1 MPKRPQE
8 RKPSLSR
15 TNQRSTDPDPLHE
28 RFTAQLDFDYRTRRP
43 TGIRFSEPAVHQRSA
58 CNTLNRERARG
69 LLEAARYAPPGESI
83 PVDVWNAGFARKCA
97 EWGIPL
103 IPLSWLGI
111 ERDDDGLLSS
121 KVLEPLTPGAE
132 AAPYLDPDAHVVYK
146 FFDLRPNGTL
156 GKKFELVR
164 ADDDDRPGVPEEERY
179 RLETQPATFFDTIRK
194 LRILNTAG
202 AHPTEIVG
210 LSEGGEFLI
219 AKQPQAFPYKDL
231 EEDTKASI
239 DAIRGIVPERSRLE
253 AQVVVIWVENEALL
267 VSDLHER
274 NIMRDRDGHPTIIDA
289 LLGSVSHA
297 SKQRLAWLRDAV
309 DDAQL
314 RRKGLPVKI
323 RGGLVA
329 APDEEL

>member
-1 MPKRPQE
+1 M
-8 RKPSLSR
+8 
-15 TNQRSTDPDPLHE
+15 HE
-28 RFTAQLDFDYRTRRP
+28 RLTAQLDFDYRTRRP
-43 TGIRFSEPAVHQRSA
+43 TGIRFSEPSAHQRAACSA
-58 CNTLNRERARG
+58 LNRERARG
-69 LLEAARYAPPGESI
+69 LLEAARHAPPGESV

-103 IPLSWLGI
+103 IPLSWLDI
-111 ERDDDGLLSS
+111 ERDADGLLSS

-132 AAPYLDPDAHVVYK
+132 AAPWLDRDAHVVYK

-164 ADDDDRPGVPEEERY
+164 ADDDDRPGIPEEERY
-179 RLETQPATFFDTIRK
+179 RIETQPATFFDTIRK

-210 LSEGGEFLI
+210 LSEGGDFLI
-219 AKQPQAFPYKDL
+219 AKQPQAFPFQNLAD
-231 EEDTKASI
+231 DTKCAI
-239 DAIRGIVPERSRLE
+239 DAIRGVVPERSRLE
-253 AQVVVIWVENEALL
+253 AQVVVIWVENEAML

-297 SKQRLAWLRDAV
+297 SKRHLAWLRDAV
-309 DDAQL
+309 EDAQA